1 MLRELEAT
9 ELLPRDLPQGAA
21 LIEKG
26 RALAQTLH
34 VGTTRYQQRHR
45 VRSERHYKER
55 CRSEK
60 TITYY
65 INLGL
70 KTWPETRDALRWIQ
84 DQCRRR
90 KLRVDR
96 VSLTADRRM
105 GLLPDARET
114 AIEETGIMFWTE
126 ADWAGV
132 GTEIDLQGILND
144 HTVGSPAAVVNA
156 AAAIEAG
163 ISYIGNLS
171 QQSYGYPNWSD
182 DVEQMA
188 NTVLAMGMLAAKKDD
203 GVVLDSYIDDGYCAS
218 FHDAATSLG
227 WCLFHHYVAR
237 DLVGVAH
244 SPSYGSTFSDPLLK
258 AAFGLALDA
267 VNVERI
273 PPSLVHGDTNSLR
286 PEDSFDRSAATVAN
300 DVFFTVARELAFP
313 TGAAVHATPLSEP
326 VRIPTPEDIVQ
337 SLEIGN
343 EAERRAREALCLID
357 WRPAQELAERIKTGG
372 ELVFRRLLDGLA
384 SFGADTRDPLQL
396 LVATRRL
403 GAARIEELYGVG
415 EPDST
420 FPRGFVPIAETDTF
434 RRLVRRRGDVLAGLA
449 GDGVKPDLRGVKVVA
464 ASGDV
469 HEYGLYVLV
478 SVLRELGAA
487 VIDLGTSVDPDLVI
501 QAAAETAADAVA
513 FSTYNGMALSIG
525 RELQTKLHGR
535 GLRARLFIGG
545 RLTEDL
551 NGIKSV
557 DVAPYLEALGAV
569 PCARV
574 EEMVGRLA
582 TRDEPEG
589 G

>member
-1 MLRELEAT
+1 VLRELEAT
-9 ELLPRDLPQGAA
+9 ELLPRDLPQGAS

-26 RALAQTLH
+26 RALARTLG

-45 VRSERHYKER
+45 VRSERYYKER
-55 CRSEK
+55 CRSQR

-84 DQCRRR
+84 DECRRR

-105 GLLPDARET
+105 GLLPDAREA

-132 GTEIDLQGILND
+132 GREIEVQGILND
-144 HTVGSPAAVVNA
+144 HTVGSPASVVNA
-156 AAAIEAG
+156 AAAVEAG

-188 NTVLAMGMLAAKKDD
+188 NTVVAMGMLAAKKDE

-300 DVFFTVARELAFP
+300 DVFFTVARELTFP

-343 EAERRAREALCLID
+343 EAERRAREALRLID
-357 WRPAQELAERIKTGG
+357 WRPAQELAKRIKTGG

-434 RRLVRRRGDVLAGLA
+434 RRLVRQRGDVLAGLS
-449 GDGVKPDLRGVKVVA
+449 GDGVRPDLRGVKVVA

-478 SVLRELGAA
+478 SVLRELGAT
-487 VIDLGTSVDPDLVI
+487 VVDLGTSVDPDLVI

-525 RELQTKLHGR
+525 RELQTGLHGR
-535 GLRARLFIGG
+535 GLRAQLFIGG

-551 NGIKSV
+551 NGIKNV
-557 DVAPYLEALGAV
+557 DVSPDLEALGAV
-569 PCARV
+569 PCTRV

-582 TRDEPEG
+582 TREEPEG

>member
-1 MLRELEAT
+1 VLPELDSGD
-9 ELLPRDLPQGAA
+9 LLPRDLPLGAA
-21 LIEKG
+21 LVEEG
-26 RALAQTLH
+26 RALAQNLR
-34 VGTTRYQQRHR
+34 VGKTRYQQLHR
-45 VRSERHYKER
+45 VQSERFYKER
-55 CRSEK
+55 CRSEQ

-70 KTWPETRDALRWIQ
+70 KTWPETREALRWIQ
-84 DQCRRR
+84 DECGRL

-105 GLLPDARET
+105 GLPPEARGA
-114 AIEETGIMFWTE
+114 AIEETGIMFWTDE
-126 ADWAGV
+126 DWAGV
-132 GTEIDLQGILND
+132 GNEIELQGILND
-144 HTVGSPAAVVNA
+144 HTVGSPASVVNA
-156 AAAIEAG
+156 AAAVEAG

-182 DVEQMA
+182 DVRQMA
-188 NTVLAMGMLAAKKDD
+188 NTVIAMGMLAAKKEE

-267 VNVERI
+267 ANVERI

-286 PEDSFDRSAATVAN
+286 PEDSFDRSAATVAS
-300 DVFFTVARELAFP
+300 DVFFTVARELTFP

-326 VRIPTPEDIVQ
+326 VRIPTPEDIIQ

-343 EAERRAREALCLID
+343 EAERRAREALRLID
-357 WRPAQELAERIKTGG
+357 WRPAQELAERINEGG
-372 ELVFRRLLDGLA
+372 DRVFRGLLQGLA
-384 SFGADTRDPLQL
+384 SFGVDCRDPLQL

-403 GAARIEELYGVG
+403 GAARVEELYGVG

-420 FPRGFVPIAETDTF
+420 YPRGFVPIAETDTF
-434 RRLVRRRGDVLAGLA
+434 RRLVGQRRDVLNALA
-449 GDGVKPDLRGVKVVA
+449 RDRARPDLRGVKVVA

-487 VIDLGTSVDPDLVI
+487 VVDLGTSVDPELVI

-513 FSTYNGMALSIG
+513 FSTYNGMALSLG
-525 RELQTKLHGR
+525 RELQTGLQGR
-535 GLRARLFIGG
+535 RLPARLFIGG

-551 NGIKSV
+551 NGAKSV
-557 DVAPYLEALGAV
+557 DVTAQLAELGAF

-582 TRDEPEG
+582 TQYDSEG

>member
-1 MLRELEAT
+1 LPELDVG
-9 ELLPRDLPQGAA
+9 ELLPRDLPRGDA
-21 LIEKG
+21 LVAKG
-26 RALAQTLH
+26 RELGRSLQ
-34 VGTTRYQQRHR
+34 VGTTKYQRRYGVQ
-45 VRSERHYKER
+45 SERFYKER
-55 CRSEK
+55 CRAER

-70 KTWPETRDALRWIQ
+70 KSWPETRDALRWVQ
-84 DQCRRR
+84 DECRRR

-105 GLLPDARET
+105 GLLPQAR
-114 AIEETGIMFWTE
+114 AAALEETGIMFWTDS
-126 ADWAGV
+126 DWEGV
-132 GTEIDLQGILND
+132 GSEIELQGILND
-144 HTVGSPAAVVNA
+144 HTVGSPASVVNA
-156 AAAIEAG
+156 SAAVAAG
-163 ISYIGNLS
+163 ISYIGNLA

-182 DVEQMA
+182 DIQQMA
-188 NTVLAMGMLAAKKDD
+188 NTVIAMAMLAEKRAD

-227 WCLFHHYVAR
+227 WCMFHHYVAGQ
-237 DLVGVAH
+237 LIGVAH
-244 SPSYGSTFSDPLLK
+244 SPSYGSTFADPLLK

-267 VNVERI
+267 VNVDRV

-286 PEDSFDRSAATVAN
+286 PEDSFDRSAATVAT
-300 DVFFTVARELAFP
+300 DVFFTVARELTFP

-343 EAERRAREALCLID
+343 EAERRARESLALID
-357 WRPAQELAERIKTGG
+357 WRPAQELASRIKSGG
-372 ELVFRRLLDGLA
+372 ERVFIRLLEGLT
-384 SFGADTRDPLQL
+384 SFGVDSRDPLQL

-415 EPDST
+415 EPDDSY
-420 FPRGFVPIAETDTF
+420 PRGFVPIAETDTF
-434 RRLVRRRGDVLAGLA
+434 RRLVAHRREVLDALDAKGSR
-449 GDGVKPDLRGVKVVA
+449 PSLRGIKVIA

-469 HEYGLYVLV
+469 HEYGLYILV
-478 SVLRELGAA
+478 AVLRELGAD
-487 VIDLGTSVDPDLVI
+487 VVDLGTSVDPAIAV

-525 RELQTKLHGR
+525 QELRSELERRQLPTH
-535 GLRARLFIGG
+535 LFIGG

-551 NGIKSV
+551 NGAKSV
-557 DVAPYLEALGAV
+557 DVTPHLTRLGAV

-574 EEMVGRLA
+574 EEMVAKLTA
-582 TRDEPEG
+582 TA
-589 G
+589 